1 MLTIII
7 KSKTFF
13 ADDFVHNQ
21 INKYYLYFFR
31 FVTISS
37 NETSSAV
44 SLLCH
49 TIVCGDRRS
58 VSNVRWNLE
67 KVWATIATQRT
78 AALSISQRTPQTSNT
93 ETNPNPNFGV
103 INFKDTNRYQVLLP
117 CMPLRSSGLIC
128 TCNQFC

>member
-21 INKYYLYFFR
+21 INKYYFYF
-31 FVTISS
+31 SDLS
-37 NETSSAV
+37 QYLAMKLP
-44 SLLCH
+44 LLCLFSA
-49 TIVCGDRRS
+49 TPLYVVTRRS

-67 KVWATIATQRT
+67 KVWASIATQRT

-128 TCNQFC
+128 ICNQFC